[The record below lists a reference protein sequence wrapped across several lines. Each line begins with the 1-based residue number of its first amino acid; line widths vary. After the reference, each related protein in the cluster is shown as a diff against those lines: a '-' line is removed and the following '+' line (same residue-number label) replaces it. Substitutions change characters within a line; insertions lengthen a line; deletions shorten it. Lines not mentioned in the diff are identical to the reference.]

1 MKVLLDSHEQVL
13 AYLRRIGLDVPVET
27 DLNGLNT
34 LIQAQLTHV
43 PFEAL
48 DIWGTGVC
56 PSLEICDLFQKIV
69 INKRGG
75 YCFELNT
82 LFRVLLNSLGFDAY
96 QAIASLLDNN
106 GIAAPPAHNVIIC
119 TISGQKYLV
128 DVGFGGPVP
137 FGAMA
142 MTDVV
147 QDGFRLDRQGDFY
160 ILKRIETAGERFIIR
175 FRDLSAEPVELLPL
189 NFYTSQKPD
198 VLFRQILHVNQ
209 RQADGSVYT
218 VMDREFRIHR
228 GEETIVRELRNMED
242 VKEVL
247 RDYFHMDPDTIPLRQ
262 KR

>member
-1 MKVLLDSHEQVL
+1 MRMLSSNDIRL
-13 AYLRRIGLDVPVET
+13 YLERIGLDAAVST

-34 LIQAQLTHV
+34 LVRAQLTHV
-43 PFEAL
+43 PFESL
-48 DIWGTGVC
+48 DIWGAGMC
-56 PSLEICDLFQKIV
+56 PSLEIADLFRKIV

-82 LFRVLLNSLGFDAY
+82 LFRALLNSLGFEAY

-119 TISGQKYLV
+119 TLDGQKYLV

-137 FGAMA
+137 FGAMEL
-142 MTDVV
+142 TDAV

-175 FRDLSAEPVELLPL
+175 FRDLPAEPVELLPL
-189 NFYTSQKPD
+189 NFYISQKPD
-198 VLFRQILHVNQ
+198 VHFRQILHVNQ

-228 GEETIVRELRNMED
+228 GEETIVRELRSIDD

>member
-1 MKVLLDSHEQVL
+1 MLSSNDIRL
-13 AYLRRIGLDVPVET
+13 YLERIGLDAAVST

-34 LIQAQLTHV
+34 LVRAQLTHV
-43 PFEAL
+43 PFESL
-48 DIWGTGVC
+48 DIWGAGMC
-56 PSLEICDLFQKIV
+56 PSLEIADLFRKIV

-82 LFRVLLNSLGFDAY
+82 LFRALLNSLGFEAY

-137 FGAMA
+137 FGAMELKDA
-142 MTDVV
+142 V
-147 QDGFRLDRQGDFY
+147 QDGFRLDRQEDFY

-175 FRDLSAEPVELLPL
+175 FRDLPAEPVELLPL
-189 NFYTSQKPD
+189 NFYISQKPD
-198 VLFRQILHVNQ
+198 VHFRQILHVNQ

-228 GEETIVRELRNMED
+228 GEETIVRELRSIDD

-247 RDYFHMDPDTIPLRQ
+247 RDYFHMDPNTIPLRE
-262 KR
+262 KL